1 MIIIDNVISIDG
13 YTEFAGSQSIDPAN
27 ISYLQQDPDDST
39 KTYLYEEQKGGFKY
53 RIWYIDE
60 AIATIATNAVA
71 DTGYEVLITPVAG
84 TLSNRNCTDLS
95 GTWTINP
102 ARIFQMR
109 DNADDEALIR
119 LWDDNVQGFNE
130 FTLEETSANIA
141 TEANSTI
148 QQVENGSVDQI
159 NENPLTEAQTIYWS
173 TALVEKTVPA
183 RTGASNLT
191 TPETVYLA
199 TYNGQKIAYQIASA
213 GSSS

>member
-1 MIIIDNVISIDG
+1 MITIANVISIDG
-13 YTEFAGSQSIDPAN
+13 YTDFSGSQEIDPAN
-27 ISYLQQDPDDST
+27 ISYLQEDPNDST

-53 RIWYIDE
+53 RVWYIDE
-60 AIATIATNAVA
+60 AIATIVTNAVT
-71 DTGYEVLITPVAG
+71 DTGFEVLITPVAG
-84 TLSNRNCTDLS
+84 TLSNRNCTDLD

-109 DNADDEALIR
+109 DNASDEALIR

-130 FTLEETSANIA
+130 FKLEVTSRDLAA
-141 TEANSTI
+141 EANTTI

-159 NENPLTEAQTIYWS
+159 NENELTAATTIYWS

-183 RTGASNLT
+183 RTGISNLT

-199 TYNGQKIAYQIASA
+199 TYNGQKIAYQIATA